1 MLNQNRKGPRRMQVS
16 RRISLI
22 IGVAIVAAA
31 VAGVTFAQADK
42 TGRPSERAALAQA
55 KRLSEQ
61 LAHMPKVRPHRR
73 SHRLTQRAVQG
84 HSGVPRAHS
93 AQIDAALKNAAN
105 VAEAY
110 ALPAS
115 PSSGDAAAMPAT
127 LPAQVV
133 TAIQKTVVSEAL
145 DSSGVESNNST
156 YSSRGTE
163 TVVEVSGTFA
173 APTAPP
179 PVGGTPYT
187 PKPAKYLI
195 VITDDETGDVRGV
208 GLGYTPIPLT
218 QISANVTV
226 ATVPQP

>member
-1 MLNQNRKGPRRMQVS
+1 MLNQDRKGPRRMQIS
-16 RRISLI
+16 RRITLI
-22 IGVAIVAAA
+22 VGLVIVAAT

-42 TGRPSERAALAQA
+42 TGRPSAAAALAQT

-61 LAHMPKVRPHRR
+61 LAHMPRVRPHHR
-73 SHRLTQRAVQG
+73 SHRLTQRGVQS
-84 HSGVPRAHS
+84 HSAPRAHS

-105 VAEAY
+105 VAGAY

-115 PSSGDAAAMPAT
+115 PSSGDAAAVPAT

-133 TAIQKTVVSEAL
+133 TEVQKTVVSDAL
-145 DSSGVESNNST
+145 DSSGAESNNST
-156 YSSRGTE
+156 YPSGGTE

-179 PVGGTPYT
+179 PVGGTAYIPR
-187 PKPAKYLI
+187 PAKYLI
-195 VITDDETGDVRGV
+195 VVTDDETGAVRGV
-208 GLGYTPIPLT
+208 GLGDTPIPLT
-218 QISANVTV
+218 QMSASVTD

>member
-1 MLNQNRKGPRRMQVS
+1 MHIS

-22 IGVAIVAAA
+22 VGVVIVAAA
-31 VAGVTFAQADK
+31 IAGVTFAQADK
-42 TGRPSERAALAQA
+42 TGRPSAAAALAHTKQ
-55 KRLSEQ
+55 LSEQ
-61 LAHMPKVRPHRR
+61 LAHMPKVRPHHR
-73 SHRLTQRAVQG
+73 SHRLTQRAA

-105 VAEAY
+105 VAGAY

-115 PSSGDAAAMPAT
+115 PSSGTAAAAPAT

-133 TAIQKTVVSEAL
+133 AAVQKTVVSDAL

-156 YSSRGTE
+156 YSSGGTE

-173 APTAPP
+173 PPTAPP
-179 PVGGTPYT
+179 PPAGGTAYT

-195 VITDDETGDVRGV
+195 VVTDDATGDVRGV
-208 GLGYTPIPLT
+208 GLGNTPIPLT
-218 QISANVTV
+218 QMSASVTD

>member
-1 MLNQNRKGPRRMQVS
+1 MQIP

-22 IGVAIVAAA
+22 VGVVIVAAA
-31 VAGVTFAQADK
+31 VAGFTFAQADK
-42 TGRPSERAALAQA
+42 TGRPSAAAALAQT
-55 KRLSEQ
+55 KRLSER
-61 LAHMPKVRPHRR
+61 LAHTPKVRPH
-73 SHRLTQRAVQG
+73 HRLTKRAVHG
-84 HSGVPRAHS
+84 LSGSPRAHS

-105 VAEAY
+105 VAGAY

-115 PSSGDAAAMPAT
+115 PSSGDAAAVPAT

-133 TAIQKTVVSEAL
+133 TAVQKTVVSDAL

-156 YSSRGTE
+156 YSSGGRE

-179 PVGGTPYT
+179 PAAGTAYT
-187 PKPAKYLI
+187 PRSARYLI
-195 VITDDETGDVRGV
+195 VVTDDETGDVRGV
-208 GLGYTPIPLT
+208 GLGDTPIPLT
-218 QISANVTV
+218 QMSASVTD